1 MDKRKR
7 NVNFSAAEEE
17 LLVEL
22 VKKYQNIVENKKTDM
37 VMWKEK
43 EEWTALYRQH
53 TALWKVKSTEYSDRN
68 LKNEAYNVLIEKY
81 KEVDPNADKEI
92 VKKKINSLR
101 TNYQKELKKVKAS
114 YKSGSGTDDIY
125 VPPLWYYNELNF
137 LQDQEVPVDG
147 SSTIILQSED
157 ETQDDG
163 DLSINAQEQNIP
175 EVIGSLIIYYK

>member
-1 MDKRKR
+1 MAKR
-7 NVNFSAAEEE
+7 NEDREFIIE
-17 LLVEL
+17 LL
-22 VKKYQNIVENKKTDM
+22 Q
-37 VMWKEK
+37 
-43 EEWTALYRQH
+43 LYRQH

-101 TNYQKELKKVKAS
+101 TNYRKELKKVKAS

-157 ETQDDG
+157 ETQDDV